1 MDKLAI
7 EGGGPVSATPIP
19 IARPVFSERTM
30 REVVE
35 VLRSGYL
42 RQGPRTEEFE
52 ERFREKVGARYAY
65 AVNSG
70 TAALHV
76 AYLSILKPGD
86 EVIVPAFTFIA
97 TASMVVFSFGRPIL
111 ADIDGE
117 TLTIDPEDV
126 KEKITSRTRAI
137 APVHLFGNAADMRA
151 LEEIAEDHDLYLV
164 NDAAQAHGT
173 QVDGRDVGSLDHL
186 NCYSFYPTKSMTTG
200 EGGMVTTN
208 DPELYRLGC
217 LIRSHGEEEK
227 YRHTLLGFNYR
238 MTEIQAVIG
247 LNQLSRL
254 DEFLEKRRKNAEILT
269 RGLREIPGLRPQR
282 IGRGVEPSYSYY
294 SVLMDLEEFKCSR
307 DEFVEALRAENIG
320 CGVHYPVPL
329 NRQPGLKPFC
339 GDVSC
344 PVSEDVSRRIFSLPV
359 HPGLSEE
366 DLRKI
371 LEAVD
376 KVSRHYQR

>member
-7 EGGGPVSATPIP
+7 EGGRPVSATPIP

-97 TASMVVFSFGRPIL
+97 TASMVVFSFGRPVL

-173 QVDGRDVGSLDHL
+173 QAVSYTHL
-186 NCYSFYPTKSMTTG
+186 TLPTK
-200 EGGMVTTN
+200 
-208 DPELYRLGC
+208 
-217 LIRSHGEEEK
+217 
-227 YRHTLLGFNYR
+227 
-238 MTEIQAVIG
+238 A
-247 LNQLSRL
+247 
-254 DEFLEKRRKNAEILT
+254 
-269 RGLREIPGLRPQR
+269 
-282 IGRGVEPSYSYY
+282 
-294 SVLMDLEEFKCSR
+294 
-307 DEFVEALRAENIG
+307 
-320 CGVHYPVPL
+320 
-329 NRQPGLKPFC
+329 
-339 GDVSC
+339 
-344 PVSEDVSRRIFSLPV
+344 
-359 HPGLSEE
+359 
-366 DLRKI
+366 
-371 LEAVD
+371 
-376 KVSRHYQR
+376 